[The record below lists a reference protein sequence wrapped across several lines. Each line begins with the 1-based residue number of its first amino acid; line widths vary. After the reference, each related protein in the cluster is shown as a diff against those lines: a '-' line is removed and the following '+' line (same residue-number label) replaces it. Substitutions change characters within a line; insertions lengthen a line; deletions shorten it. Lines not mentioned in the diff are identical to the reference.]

1 MEKVW
6 PPSGICV
13 KITQKLDRNGNKVC
27 TAVHKRDS
35 TTTYRLRIQTGD
47 AEEVLGAWMNKFT
60 GISGVGLTADFEVVA
75 RGSDH
80 EGYYYVLVPTAY
92 N

>member
-1 MEKVW
+1 MKT
-6 PPSGICV
+6 GICV
-13 KITQKLDRNGNKVC
+13 KVTQRPDSNGNTVC

-35 TTTYRLRIQTGD
+35 VTTYRVRMQTKD
-47 AEEVLGAWMNKFT
+47 PMEVLGAWMSKFT
-60 GISGVGLTADFEVVA
+60 GISGNGLTADFEVVA

-80 EGYYYVLVPTAY
+80 EGYYYILVVTNY

>member
-1 MEKVW
+1 MKT
-6 PPSGICV
+6 GICV
-13 KITQKLDRNGNKVC
+13 KVTQKLDSNGNRVC

-35 TTTYRLRIQTGD
+35 VTTYRVRMQTKD
-47 AEEVLGAWMNKFT
+47 PMEVLGAWMNKFT
-60 GISGVGLTADFEVVA
+60 GISGNGLTADFEVVA

-80 EGYYYVLVPTAY
+80 EGYYYILIVTNY